1 MATNNNNNNIEAL
14 KGTWDYVCYL
24 FIYLFKIINNLLF
37 KVNGENFDELMK
49 ELGVNQEIR
58 AIAKTV
64 KPRVT
69 IAEKEGKWSLKS
81 ENTYKTTTVQFTPG
95 IEFEEVSPDGKQIT
109 V

>member
-1 MATNNNNNNIEAL
+1 M
-14 KGTWDYVCYL
+14 YVICL
-24 FIYLFKIINNLLF
+24 FQIRNHLLFKIF
-37 KVNGENFDELMK
+37 GENFDELMK
-49 ELGVNQEIR
+49 VLGVDQEIR

-69 IAEKEGKWSLKS
+69 IAEKDGKWSLKS